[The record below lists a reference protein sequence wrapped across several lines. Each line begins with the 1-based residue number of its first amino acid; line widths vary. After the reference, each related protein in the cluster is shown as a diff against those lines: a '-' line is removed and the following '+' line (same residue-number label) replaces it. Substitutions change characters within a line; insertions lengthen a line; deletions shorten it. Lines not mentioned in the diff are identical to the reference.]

1 MLCQLTIEGKDLALL
16 LHLILLGV
24 DYRSSNGML
33 ARISRTDVCNPV
45 QLAHIETMG
54 AREKRD
60 GCHCCGAEEAV
71 F

>member
-1 MLCQLTIEGKDLALL
+1 
-16 LHLILLGV
+16 
-24 DYRSSNGML
+24 ML